1 MACKHVLDVHKDWST
16 GLKRFKPN
24 LSIIDKKT
32 VKTAWFAWFERHFP
46 LTFCTRERIIYLLL
60 SKYKL
65 IGNGRNNPANPAEAK
80 G

>member
-1 MACKHVLDVHKDWST
+1 MECKHALDAPKVWST
-16 GLKRFKPN
+16 GLITNKPN

-32 VKTAWFAWFERHFP
+32 SKTAGFEGFERHLP

>member
-1 MACKHVLDVHKDWST
+1 LIT
-16 GLKRFKPN
+16 NKPN
-24 LSIIDKKT
+24 LPIIDKKQ
-32 VKTAWFAWFERHFP
+32 VKTAGFAGFKRLFYI
-46 LTFCTRERIIYLLL
+46 TFCTRERIIYLLL